1 MPTPVAAAAAGP
13 KPRTDDGT
21 VRATLIELGF
31 PAAIATAAVTRAR
44 AHVGREVALETL
56 MIAALRACRAPC

>member
-1 MPTPVAAAAAGP
+1 
-13 KPRTDDGT
+13 
-21 VRATLIELGF
+21 LIELGF